1 MAGAYCASFLASGT
15 SEAEAPETDTFATT
29 SQRRAIVGAQP
40 LLVAEHQGEQ
50 MTDETHA
57 AWRPL
62 GVDDAEDIAEY
73 DALHDGLPAWISA
86 AFWAWVRESLTERRR
101 YRDGSGSVDHL
112 NEGLAESLAQALR
125 VVAPNLRF
133 VGTNSTAG
141 RTQLDSMLTL
151 LQNKS
156 DPLQVADY
164 ILAFGS
170 PRRPDVLEELLVRG
184 ESAWRVGTRS
194 GRPGLVRR
202 VPEGVQ
208 AGADETMA
216 RAGRAGVRL
225 AKAWENVYG
234 IDPNPS
240 EGFRLAILAVE
251 DASIPVVST
260 KNVRAT
266 LGTVIAQMSDQN
278 DWDLPLG
285 REHQET
291 PTRDVLIGM
300 MRALW
305 HGQHDR
311 HGGQP
316 SAPGDVSMDEATVA
330 VGLATTLVQ
339 LFDAGLVRRAK

>member
-1 MAGAYCASFLASGT
+1 
-15 SEAEAPETDTFATT
+15 
-29 SQRRAIVGAQP
+29 
-40 LLVAEHQGEQ
+40 
-50 MTDETHA
+50 MTDETQA

-62 GVDDAEDIAEY
+62 GVDDADEIAEY
-73 DALHDGLPAWISA
+73 DALHDGLPGWIYA
-86 AFWAWVRESLTERRR
+86 AFWAWVRESLTEYRRF
-101 YRDGSGSVDHL
+101 RDGSGSVPHL
-112 NEGLAESLAQALR
+112 NESLAEALAQSLR
-125 VVAPNLRF
+125 ITAPNLRF
-133 VGTNSTAG
+133 VGIDSTTG

-151 LQNKS
+151 LQHKA

-170 PRRPDVLEELLVRG
+170 TRRPAVLEELLTRG
-184 ESAWRVGTRS
+184 KSAWTVGSRS

-208 AGADETMA
+208 IGADETIS

-225 AKAWENVYG
+225 ARAWENVYG
-234 IDPNPS
+234 IAPNPS
-240 EGFRLAILAVE
+240 EAYRLAILAVE
-251 DASIPVVST
+251 DAAIPVVSP
-260 KNVRAT
+260 KNEKAT
-266 LGTVIAQMSDQN
+266 LGTVIAQMSDQG
-278 DWDLPLG
+278 DWGLPLA
-285 REHQET
+285 REHQDV

-316 SAPGDVSMDEATVA
+316 SAPGDVSMGEATVA